1 MPKISAWTPAETSP
15 FIFDSLQ
22 VKFFHVDSGLQMEN
36 GSEQFGM
43 LEGNAAKHFSP
54 SPRWTFK
61 NWQTF
66 LFFHSGWY
74 FPPDINQLSSARRTV
89 VHTSSL
95 ILLSNV
101 YGSVC
106 LWQRPHRP
114 RLFRMSPSS
123 FLLSVRLFTHS
134 SIRPLIHWYSIWP
147 ASVVSGPKGLD
158 PLTVVTGSSGIS
170 PAIIVITVC
179 AYIGF
184 CCFVPHLPSSAGSL
198 SSNLPVITNSRRG
211 NRRKT
216 PCGKLDSTSNDTR
229 CVLVGDFLNRQLCFH
244 SCFDSQRYSYVNA
257 SAHALV
263 NLFHNYWSGAYRRS
277 SHVWSKNSVR
287 IRVIQWLKNGWI
299 LIKCRRGVESGHVSH
314 LLKLASRSPRST

>member
-1 MPKISAWTPAETSP
+1 MSP
-15 FIFDSLQ
+15 FIFDLLQ
-22 VKFFHVDSGLQMEN
+22 AKFFHVDSGLQMEN

-74 FPPDINQLSSARRTV
+74 FPPDINQLSSERRTV

-95 ILLSNV
+95 LLLFDSGRTV
-101 YGSVC
+101 PVC
-106 LWQRPHRP
+106 FACLRP
-114 RLFRMSPSS
+114 LFFYRFVCSP
-123 FLLSVRLFTHS
+123 
-134 SIRPLIHWYSIWP
+134 IRPSAHWSIDTVFDLRRWS
-147 ASVVSGPKGLD
+147 AGQRGLD
-158 PLTVVTGSSGIS
+158 PLTVVTGSSRIS

-211 NRRKT
+211 NRRK
-216 PCGKLDSTSNDTR
+216 KL
-229 CVLVGDFLNRQLCFH
+229 
-244 SCFDSQRYSYVNA
+244 
-257 SAHALV
+257 
-263 NLFHNYWSGAYRRS
+263 
-277 SHVWSKNSVR
+277 
-287 IRVIQWLKNGWI
+287 
-299 LIKCRRGVESGHVSH
+299 
-314 LLKLASRSPRST
+314 